1 MSEHPGR
8 DDDSPRILMAA
19 GEVSGDR
26 QGGYLAQAILCR
38 DPAARLFGSGGE
50 RMSRAGVDVRVES
63 VRYGSVGI
71 QESIS
76 FFRPLRGVM
85 SELRGIVVKERPH
98 LAVLID
104 NEGFNTVLARFLHGQ
119 GVPFI
124 SYFPPQVWLWGGWR
138 ARRIAERATAIISAF
153 SAEAGV
159 YRQHSD
165 NVAWFGH
172 PLLDIVR
179 PHSDRATALTRLG
192 LDPAAR
198 TVCLMPGSRYQ
209 EIERLARPI
218 VGAARILGQR
228 YPDLQFVLPLSAE
241 YLRPQVTQAI
251 EDCGMTRRV
260 VLVAEDHYSCVNASE
275 LVLLSSGT
283 ATLEAALLGVPMVVG
298 YRVTALTHFVARRLV
313 RFNFIAMPNILLGER
328 VVPELLQ
335 DEITSERFASEAARI
350 LEQPDCARQMR
361 DDLGRV
367 RRLLGKEG
375 ALDNAASMILR
386 EARRSSVGG

>member
-1 MSEHPGR
+1 MPEQPERG
-8 DDDSPRILMAA
+8 DGPPRILMAA

-26 QGGYLAQAILCR
+26 QGGHLAQAILCR
-38 DPAARLFGSGGE
+38 DPDARLFGSGGE
-50 RMSRAGVDVRVES
+50 RMSRAGVDVLVES

-85 SELRGIVVKERPH
+85 SELRKIVVNERPH

-104 NEGFNTVLARFLHGQ
+104 NEGFNTVFARFLHEQ
-119 GVPFI
+119 RVPFI

-153 SAEAGV
+153 SSEAGV
-159 YRQHSD
+159 YRRHSD

-179 PHSDRATALTRLG
+179 PTADRATALGRLG

-198 TVCLMPGSRYQ
+198 TICLMPGSRYQ

-218 VGAARILGQR
+218 VGAARLLAER

-241 YLRPQVTQAI
+241 YLRPQITEAI
-251 EDCGMTRRV
+251 ADCGMTRRV
-260 VLVAEDHYSCVNASE
+260 VLVVEDHYSCVKASD

-283 ATLEAALLGVPMVVG
+283 ATLETALLGVPMVVG
-298 YRVTALTHFVARRLV
+298 YRVTPLTHFVARRLV
-313 RFNFIAMPNILLGER
+313 RFDFIAMPNILMGER
-328 VVPELLQ
+328 IVPELLQ
-335 DEITSERFASEAARI
+335 REITPERFAAEGARI
-350 LEQPDCARQMR
+350 LDEPAYAQRMR
-361 DDLGRV
+361 ADLGRI
-367 RRLLGKEG
+367 RRLLGNEG
-375 ALDNAASMILR
+375 ALDSAASMILR
-386 EARRSSVGG
+386 EARRSPVGA